1 MAHYGNR
8 LEEPKRVV
16 VDGVRGQTLPKGV
29 PGSNSWL
36 ALVAVWHYDLVGG

>member
-16 VDGVRGQTLPKGV
+16 VDGVRGQTLPRGYLGITPV
-29 PGSNSWL
+29 RLGWQ
-36 ALVAVWHYDLVGG
+36 YDLVGR